1 MKIKRKWKMTNKELK
16 AEIKDLVAQ
25 IDEVIEALE
34 ALKKLNT
41 EKNKTNKKG

>member
-1 MKIKRKWKMTNKELK
+1 MKIERKWKMTNKELK
-16 AEIKDLVAQ
+16 AELKGLVAQ
-25 IDEVIEALE
+25 IDEVIE